1 MKSAVIGF
9 FMIAGVAVAADDS
22 DNKTFLKELEG
33 AYKVTS
39 AEESG
44 GAPPPG
50 FLDAV
55 EKVTIKGNKLSFVFK
70 GDGGKMEEKTATI
83 TVDAASKPVHLD
95 IKPEDGPK
103 KDQTVLGIVSVEG
116 DTMKICFNDGT
127 GNKRPAEFKT
137 AKDDKMMAL
146 TLKKI
151 KE

>member
-9 FMIAGVAVAADDS
+9 FMIAGVALAADDS
-22 DNKTFLKELEG
+22 DNKKFLKELEG

-50 FLDAV
+50 FLDAID
-55 EKVTIKGNKLSFVFK
+55 KVTFKGNKMSFVFK
-70 GDGGKMEEKTATI
+70 GEGGKTEEKTATI
-83 TVDAASKPVHLD
+83 SVDAANKPVHLD

-116 DTMKICFNDGT
+116 DTIKLCFNDGA
-127 GNKRPAEFKT
+127 GNKRPTEFKT
-137 AKDDKMMAL
+137 VKDDKTMVL